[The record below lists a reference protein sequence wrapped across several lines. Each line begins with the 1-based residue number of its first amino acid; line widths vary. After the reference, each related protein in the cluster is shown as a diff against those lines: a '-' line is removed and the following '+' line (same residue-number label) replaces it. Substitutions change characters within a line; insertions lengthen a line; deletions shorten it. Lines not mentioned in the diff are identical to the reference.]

1 MDYQMRRCPVC
12 QCILDE
18 TELVCSYCQ
27 EKTTR
32 SGVAPLQFLGLMGV
46 VAIVATAAIMA
57 RGNWVAANQG
67 MNDAARE
74 AAYAAGAE
82 RFVPEEPQAVIMSP
96 EEAGLTTVQIKE
108 RLIRDLDEY
117 KRMVD
122 FNTTRM
128 KTNGVLELQAFV
140 KDDPTGRRVADF
152 ISAHIL
158 SRTAGRYKVRG
169 LTLSTSDGKLIMF
182 YPCNAPL
189 PGA

>member
-1 MDYQMRRCPVC
+1 MRRCPVC
-12 QCILDE
+12 ECIVDDTQVFCCDCE
-18 TELVCSYCQ
+18 GKS
-27 EKTTR
+27 TR

-46 VAIVATAAIMA
+46 VAVVATAAIMA
-57 RGNWVAANQG
+57 RGNWVAANQA

-74 AAYAAGAE
+74 AAYASGTE
-82 RFVPEEPQAVIMSP
+82 RFMPEEPQTVIMSP
-96 EEAGLTTVQIKE
+96 EEAGLTAVQIRE

-117 KRMVD
+117 KTTVD

-128 KTNGVLELQAFV
+128 KTNGVLELQASV
-140 KDDPTGRRVADF
+140 EDDPTGRRVANF

-158 SRTAGRYKVRG
+158 SRAAGRYKVRG
-169 LTLSTSDGKLIMF
+169 LTLKASDGKPIMF

>member
-1 MDYQMRRCPVC
+1 MC
-12 QCILDE
+12 QSILDE

-27 EKTTR
+27 ERATR
-32 SGVAPLQFLGLMGV
+32 SGAAPLQFLGLMV
-46 VAIVATAAIMA
+46 IVAIVATAAIMA

-74 AAYAAGAE
+74 AAYAAGTE
-82 RFVPEEPQAVIMSP
+82 RFVPEEPQTVIMSP
-96 EEAGLTTVQIKE
+96 EEAGLTAVQIKE

-140 KDDPTGRRVADF
+140 EDDPTGRRVANF
-152 ISAHIL
+152 ISAQIL
-158 SRTAGRYKVRG
+158 SSTAGRYKVRG
-169 LTLSTSDGKLIMF
+169 LKLSTSAGKPIMF

>member
-1 MDYQMRRCPVC
+1 MRRCPVC
-12 QCILDE
+12 QGILDA

-27 EKTTR
+27 EKATR

-57 RGNWVAANQG
+57 RGNSGAAKQG

-74 AAYAAGAE
+74 AAIAAGTE
-82 RFVPEEPQAVIMSP
+82 GFMPEEPQTVIMSP
-96 EEAGLTTVQIKE
+96 EEAGLTAVQIKE

-117 KRMVD
+117 KSMVD

-140 KDDPTGRRVADF
+140 EDNPTGRRMANFV
-152 ISAHIL
+152 SAHIL

-169 LTLSTSDGKLIMF
+169 LALTASDGKLIMF